1 MNIFGACVCYKE
13 NINRTYQKMKASAD
27 WPDRVAP
34 AHRPPDPDGSCLIVS
49 RLLGPLGS
57 ATASQDPKATQNLP
71 LHYSGTDDLSRPRPI
86 RVVAAGQP

>member
-1 MNIFGACVCYKE
+1 MYMCVNVFIKMNIFGARVCYKE

-57 ATASQDPKATQNLP
+57 ATAS
-71 LHYSGTDDLSRPRPI
+71 GTDDLSRPRPI
-86 RVVAAGQP
+86 RVVAAGHP